1 MNYGEIKTHF
11 EALLNRSDNTTALT
25 ETFIEQGMTRLGRQL
40 RTPMQERV
48 KKYNFASATSEV
60 VLPND
65 FLQLISL
72 YYDKTELIRVPMS
85 RYREL
90 DDGATGKPTV
100 FTRQAEELLLD
111 PVPTTGTLFLY
122 YYAAFPRFTSDT
134 DTTTLGDVAPDALI
148 YSALTYAADYYLDSR
163 QQLFETKLS
172 QFMTE
177 LQEQSN
183 DQELNAGGQSIQP
196 SFRYSEDL

>member
-25 ETFIEQGMTRLGRQL
+25 ETFLEQGMTRLGRQL

-72 YYDKTELIRVPMS
+72 YYDKSELTRVPMA

-90 DDGATGKPTV
+90 NDGTTGKPLY
-100 FTRQAEELLLD
+100 FTRQAESLLLN
-111 PVPTTGTLFLY
+111 PVPSTGTLFLY
-122 YYAAFPRFTSDT
+122 YYASFPRFTSDADNT
-134 DTTTLGDVAPDALI
+134 FLGDVAPDALI
-148 YSALTYAADYYLDSR
+148 YAGLTYAADYYLDSR
-163 QQLFETKLS
+163 QPMFEAKLA
-172 QFMTE
+172 QFINE
-177 LQEQSN
+177 IQEQSN
-183 DQELNAGGQSIQP
+183 DQELNAGGQAIQP
-196 SFRYSEDL
+196 SYRYSEDL